1 MLKKHPRALA
11 FIFFTEMW
19 ERVGFY
25 TLMAILV
32 LYMDK
37 VLGWSDAR
45 KGDFYGLFLALCYFV
60 PLLGGWLGDKVVGQ
74 IRTVRAGAFL
84 MALGYVGLAV
94 SGPGRVVPFY
104 LGLLLIGVGTGI
116 FKVNMA
122 VLVGNLY
129 AGKPELKDAGYNIF
143 YMGVNLGA
151 MVAPLVATVNNAVFH
166 SYNLSFWVAAAGM
179 VFALIIWRAGEPH
192 LRPMD
197 GKLGTGGAA
206 APKPAA
212 GADGPAAVNP
222 AVDRREERQRI
233 ATLIILFLIVIFF
246 WVAFYQ
252 NFFGLTLFAER
263 STVVLKWLRP
273 ETYQFFEPF
282 YILALTPVL
291 LALFGRLQPRRQ
303 GALDAGQDPARH
315 AHHEPGHDRHGLRLA
330 RRREPGPEHH
340 VPGLAHRHV
349 FHHHPG
355 RDPHLAHGPVV
366 RLQGRPAQD
375 RRADDGRLVRGH
387 GRRQLRQRPAG
398 QILQPSR
405 PPRVLPAPDGADAP
419 GRGPGRALPQ
429 EAQSFRHMIPGGHP

>member
-45 KGDFYGLFLALCYFV
+45 KGDYYGLFLALCYFV
-60 PLLGGWLGDKVVGQ
+60 PLLGGWLGDKVIGQ

-94 SGPGRVVPFY
+94 SGPGRVATFY
-104 LGLLLIGVGTGI
+104 LGLLLIGLGTGI

-129 AGKPELKDAGYNIF
+129 AGKPELKDAGFNIF

-151 MVAPLVATVNNAVFH
+151 MVAPLVATLNNAVFH
-166 SYNLSFWVAAAGM
+166 SYNLSFWVAAVGM
-179 VFALIIWRAGEPH
+179 VFALIIFRAGEPL

-197 GKLGTGGAA
+197 TKLGAAGPPARESAGGATASA
-206 APKPAA
+206 APSVPRAA
-212 GADGPAAVNP
+212 AIDK
-222 AVDRREERQRI
+222 REERQRV

-263 STVVLKWLRP
+263 STDVLKLLRP

-282 YILALTPVL
+282 FILALTPLL
-291 LALFGRLQPRRQ
+291 LALFSRLNRSGREPSTPVKILL
-303 GALDAGQDPARH
+303 GMLIMSLAMIVMVFASLAGGNRDQNIMSPAWLIGTYFLVTLAEILISPMGQSFVSKVAPPKIAGLMMGGWFAATAAGSYGSGLLGKSYSVL
-315 AHHEPGHDRHGLRLA
+315 AHHEFFLLLAGLMLLA
-330 RRREPGPEHH
+330 A
-340 VPGLAHRHV
+340 V
-349 FHHHPG
+349 
-355 RDPHLAHGPVV
+355 
-366 RLQGRPAQD
+366 
-375 RRADDGRLVRGH
+375 LVALF
-387 GRRQLRQRPAG
+387 LRKLKRFAG
-398 QILQPSR
+398 
-405 PPRVLPAPDGADAP
+405 
-419 GRGPGRALPQ
+419 
-429 EAQSFRHMIPGGHP
+429 

>member
-1 MLKKHPRALA
+1 LA

-45 KGDFYGLFLALCYFV
+45 KGDYYGLFLALCYFV

-94 SGPGRVVPFY
+94 SGPDRVATFY
-104 LGLLLIGVGTGI
+104 IGLLLIGVGTGI

-151 MVAPLVATVNNAVFH
+151 MVAPLVATLNNAVFH
-166 SYNLSFWVAAAGM
+166 SYNLSFWIAAVGM
-179 VFALIIWRAGEPH
+179 VFALIIFRAGEPL
-192 LRPMD
+192 LRPLD
-197 GKLGTGGAA
+197 GKLGPGASPAVPKPASGTTSAPVAA
-206 APKPAA
+206 APAAACPAM
-212 GADGPAAVNP
+212 DK
-222 AVDRREERQRI
+222 REERQRV
-233 ATLIILFLIVIFF
+233 ATLVILFLIVIFF

-282 YILALTPVL
+282 FILALTPLL
-291 LALFGRLQPRRQ
+291 LALFSRLNRSGKEPSTPVKILL
-303 GALDAGQDPARH
+303 GMLIMSLAMIVMVFAALAGGNRDQNILSPSWLI
-315 AHHEPGHDRHGLRLA
+315 GTYFLVTLA
-330 RRREPGPEHH
+330 E
-340 VPGLAHRHV
+340 
-349 FHHHPG
+349 
-355 RDPHLAHGPVV
+355 
-366 RLQGRPAQD
+366 
-375 RRADDGRLVRGH
+375 
-387 GRRQLRQRPAG
+387 
-398 QILQPSR
+398 ILISPM
-405 PPRVLPAPDGADAP
+405 G
-419 GRGPGRALPQ
+419 
-429 EAQSFRHMIPGGHP
+429 QSFVSKVAPPKIAGLMMGGWFAAIAAGSYGSGMLGKFYSAMPHHQFFLFLAGLMVLAAVLVAAFLRKLNRFTS